1 MMMTMMLMVVMMMII
16 NDEDK
21 LYGGESHCNNFQVG
35 HLTTDPGPTVAL
47 GPTLAP
53 TTAVNQN
60 INNNNNNITVAL
72 LTTTTTTTT
81 TTTSLDLSIWHTQST
96 INPESISMA

>member
-1 MMMTMMLMVVMMMII
+1 MALVVQLLQLIVMGTKMDRKII
-16 NDEDK
+16 SD
-21 LYGGESHCNNFQVG
+21 CNNSQAG

-53 TTAVNQN
+53 TTAVNQ
-60 INNNNNNITVAL
+60 NNNNNNITVAL

-81 TTTSLDLSIWHTQST
+81 TTTSLDLSIWKIQTT
-96 INPESISMA
+96 INPKSISMA